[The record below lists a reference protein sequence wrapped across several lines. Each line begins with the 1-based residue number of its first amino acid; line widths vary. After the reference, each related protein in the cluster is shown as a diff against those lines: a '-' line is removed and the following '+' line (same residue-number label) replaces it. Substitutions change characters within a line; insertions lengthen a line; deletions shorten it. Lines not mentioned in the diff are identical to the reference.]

1 MAEKLTDKVVKALPT
16 PAKGNR
22 ITYDADVKGFGV
34 RVTAA
39 GGRAFVLNYRRKGDG
54 LERRWTIGG
63 FPDWTTGA
71 ARDEAKRLKR
81 VIDAGG
87 DPVGE
92 HRDARGAPTVNDL
105 CERFVDEYF
114 PRLRA
119 STAGDYETAIRLHIR
134 PALGRH
140 KVSALKHDDIAALHR
155 KISLTAGHQA
165 NRVVAVLSRML
176 NLAIKWGWRA
186 DNPAKGTE
194 RNPEEKRHRYL
205 SAAEL
210 DRLTTAL
217 AEHPDRQAADIFRL
231 LLLTGARRGEVQ
243 SMQWAD
249 IELERRHLDEAGRDH
264 EAKNIAPRSLERTG
278 AAVARRFKASAASSE
293 YVFPGRQGGHR
304 VEIKAAWKAIC
315 RTARIRDLRIHD
327 LRHSYASQ
335 LVSAGFSLPTIGA
348 LLGHTQPATTH
359 RYAHLADDPLRRA
372 TETVGAVIAR
382 KPSAEILP
390 LNKGAR

>member
-119 STAGDYETAIRLHIR
+119 SSAGDYETAIRLHIR

-155 KISLTAGHQA
+155 KISATAGHQA

-217 AEHPDRQAADIFRL
+217 ADHPDRQAADIFRL

-243 SMQWAD
+243 SMKWPD
-249 IELERRHLDEAGRDH
+249 IELDAGTWTKPGATTKQRTLHRVPLSAPARQLLAERKA
-264 EAKNIAPRSLERTG
+264 ERG
-278 AAVARRFKASAASSE
+278 ESE

-304 VEIKAAWKAIC
+304 VEIKAAWKTIC
-315 RTARIRDLRIHD
+315 RTARIHDLRIHD

>member
-71 ARDEAKRLKR
+71 VRDEAKRLKR

-140 KVSALKHDDIAALHR
+140 KVSALKHEDIAALHR
-155 KISLTAGHQA
+155 KISTTAGHQA

-176 NLAIKWGWRA
+176 SLAIKWGWRA

-217 AEHPDRQAADIFRL
+217 AEHSDRQAADIFRL

-243 SMQWAD
+243 SMKWPD
-249 IELERRHLDEAGRDH
+249 LELEAGTWTKPGATTKQRTLH
-264 EAKNIAPRSLERTG
+264 RVPLSAPAGQLLVER
-278 AAVARRFKASAASSE
+278 KAERGESE
-293 YVFPGRQGGHR
+293 YVFPGRLRGHR
-304 VEIKAAWKAIC
+304 VEIKAAWTAIC
-315 RTARIRDLRIHD
+315 KAAKINDLRIHD

-335 LVSAGFSLPTIGA
+335 LVSAGFSLPTVGA

-359 RYAHLADDPLRRA
+359 RYAHLADDPLRQA
-372 TETVGAVIAR
+372 TERVGAVIAAAG
-382 KPSAEILP
+382 KPRAQP
-390 LNKGAR
+390 AQ

>member
-1 MAEKLTDKVVKALPT
+1 MDKVVKALPR
-16 PAKGNR
+16 PVKGNR
-22 ITYDADVKGFGV
+22 IMYDADVKGFGV

-54 LERRWTIGG
+54 LERRCTIGG

-119 STAGDYETAIRLHIR
+119 SSAGDYETTIRLHIR

-155 KISLTAGHQA
+155 KISATAGHQA

-176 NLAIKWGWRA
+176 NLAIKWGWRV
-186 DNPAKGTE
+186 DNPARGTE

-210 DRLTTAL
+210 DRLTTVL
-217 AEHPDRQAADIFRL
+217 AKHSDQQAAVIFRI
-231 LLLTGARRGEVQ
+231 LLLTGARRAEVQ
-243 SMQWAD
+243 SMKWPD
-249 IELERRHLDEAGRDH
+249 VELEVGVWT
-264 EAKNIAPRSLERTG
+264 KPG
-278 AAVARRFKASAASSE
+278 AATKQRTVHRVPLSAPARQLLAELQAVRDESE
-293 YVFPGRQGGHR
+293 HVFPGRLGGHR
-304 VEIKAAWKAIC
+304 VEIKAAWRAIC
-315 RTARIRDLRIHD
+315 KAAHIRELRIHD

-335 LVSAGFSLPTIGA
+335 LVSAGFSLPTIGG
-348 LLGHTQPATTH
+348 LLGHSTPQTTH
-359 RYAHLADDPLRRA
+359 RYAHLQDDPLRQA
-372 TETVGAVIAR
+372 TER
-382 KPSAEILP
+382 
-390 LNKGAR
+390 

>member
-1 MAEKLTDKVVKALPT
+1 MIGRMMPMCASRPH
-16 PAKGNR
+16 
-22 ITYDADVKGFGV
+22 Y
-34 RVTAA
+34 
-39 GGRAFVLNYRRKGDG
+39 GGRRARIRIELQTQGDG

-140 KVSALKHDDIAALHR
+140 KVSALKHDDIVALHR
-155 KISLTAGHQA
+155 KISVMAEHQA

-176 NLAIKWGWRA
+176 NLATKWGWRV

-243 SMQWAD
+243 SMKWPD
-249 IELERRHLDEAGRDH
+249 IELDAGTWTKPGATTKQRTLHRVPLSAPAGQLLVERKA
-264 EAKNIAPRSLERTG
+264 ERG
-278 AAVARRFKASAASSE
+278 ESE
-293 YVFPGRQGGHR
+293 YVFPGRLGGHR
-304 VEIKAAWKAIC
+304 VEIKAAWTAIC
-315 RTARIRDLRIHD
+315 KAAKINDLRVHD

-335 LVSAGFSLPTIGA
+335 LVSAGFSLPTVGA

-359 RYAHLADDPLRRA
+359 RYAHLADDPLRQA
-372 TETVGAVIAR
+372 TERVGAIIASAG
-382 KPSAEILP
+382 KPRAQT
-390 LNKGAR
+390 AQ